1 MHYTSQDELKLAM
14 DLIDET
20 VTENRLNIL
29 LKMADVDNDGRINY
43 EGNQQDRLKF
53 SQHLY

>member
-20 VTENRLNIL
+20 VTENGLNIL

-43 EGNQQDRLKF
+43 EEFVKML
-53 SQHLY
+53 L